1 MAKLTYHGHS
11 TFSIEC
17 DDDTRLVIDPFF
29 TDNPACDLPVEDV
42 VADFI
47 LVTHGHGDHVGDLIT
62 LAERTGALV
71 ITSYELA
78 QYLEAKGI
86 AASAQSIGGGVHY
99 PFGYV
104 KMTPALHGGSLELP
118 GGERFPTMPAG
129 FLINLS
135 SGQRFHHAGDT
146 ALLLEMQLLKGKV
159 DVSVLPIGDRF
170 TMGPEDAVTAVDF
183 IEPRVV
189 IPCHYNTWPLIAQ
202 DPEAFKS
209 AVGDRAHVEVMAS
222 GSEYEF

>member
-1 MAKLTYHGHS
+1 MAKLIYHGHS

-29 TDNPACDLPVEDV
+29 TDNPACDLPVEDIA
-42 VADFI
+42 ADFI

-189 IPCHYNTWPLIAQ
+189 IPCHYNTWPLITQ

-222 GSEYEF
+222 GSDYEF